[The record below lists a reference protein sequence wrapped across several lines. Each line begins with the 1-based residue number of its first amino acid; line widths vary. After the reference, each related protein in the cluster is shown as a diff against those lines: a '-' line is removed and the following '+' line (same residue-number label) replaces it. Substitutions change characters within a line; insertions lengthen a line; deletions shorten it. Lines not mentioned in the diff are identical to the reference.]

1 MNSLDSFMSLETTNL
16 QFFIR
21 SVKIFMSRL
30 RLIVCSKKEITFSL
44 TGCDKCEEWY
54 HGDCV
59 NVTEKS
65 SKYIK
70 RYYCKRCRTKD
81 PKLEV
86 VYKSKYKDDQEHIER
101 EKRREEKKRRREE
114 RQKKEEAQAKKIK
127 KLKIEESRHSSVDC
141 ADSPKSS
148 GSNQK
153 SGRVLNELNRPS
165 DEDQDFGSSHKKSRT
180 LSDEESE
187 DAWEP
192 SVSKSKTSKSLK
204 PAVSSSKRTIKNSKS
219 SKPKSSTTK
228 RKRGRKASGSDSDHD
243 QMSFWD
249 VSASLKGGRQCYGH
263 KCKKEARE
271 GSKYCSDNCGINLAS
286 LRIMQTM
293 PDRIREWNMTPC
305 EAEKRNRR

>member
-1 MNSLDSFMSLETTNL
+1 M
-16 QFFIR
+16 
-21 SVKIFMSRL
+21 
-30 RLIVCSKKEITFSL
+30 
-44 TGCDKCEEWY
+44 
-54 HGDCV
+54 
-59 NVTEKS
+59 NVTEKA

-127 KLKIEESRHSSVDC
+127 KLKIEESRHSSVER

-165 DEDQDFGSSHKKSRT
+165 DEDQNFGSSHKKSRT

-187 DAWEP
+187 DSDSNESDSNESLSSESGSCSSCSTCSNAT
-192 SVSKSKTSKSLK
+192 SDDSDDDSSSTTSDLNNSKSLARSNQQQNVLNK
-204 PAVSSSKRTIKNSKS
+204 KSRCIAVTSTPNS
-219 SKPKSSTTK
+219 
-228 RKRGRKASGSDSDHD
+228 
-243 QMSFWD
+243 
-249 VSASLKGGRQCYGH
+249 
-263 KCKKEARE
+263 
-271 GSKYCSDNCGINLAS
+271 
-286 LRIMQTM
+286 
-293 PDRIREWNMTPC
+293 
-305 EAEKRNRR
+305 

>member
-1 MNSLDSFMSLETTNL
+1 M
-16 QFFIR
+16 
-21 SVKIFMSRL
+21 
-30 RLIVCSKKEITFSL
+30 
-44 TGCDKCEEWY
+44 
-54 HGDCV
+54 
-59 NVTEKS
+59 NVTEKA

-127 KLKIEESRHSSVDC
+127 KLKIEENLHSSVDC

-153 SGRVLNELNRPS
+153 SGRVLNELNRLS
-165 DEDQDFGSSHKKSRT
+165 DEDQEKSRT
-180 LSDEESE
+180 LSAEESE

-192 SVSKSKTSKSLK
+192 SVSKSKPSKSLK
-204 PAVSSSKRTIKNSKS
+204 PAVSSSKRTVKNS

-249 VSASLKGGRQCYGH
+249 ISASLKGGRQCYGH